1 MPATWSLALCDPV
14 TFTSDLILNGQPG
27 LMITMPEASLVT
39 VVSTVLVLSRGHTH
53 THRQTWINT
62 LLLRLSLAWAIT
74 YRDNNVCKTR
84 NVNTKQHFSSSD
96 RCIVHWS
103 NELVQQVERVLPRPH
118 VPIAVSGVLSSYLLT
133 SDPGVCHSNI
143 NHSSVTSQY

>member
-62 LLLRLSLAWAIT
+62 LLLRLSLA
-74 YRDNNVCKTR
+74 
-84 NVNTKQHFSSSD
+84 
-96 RCIVHWS
+96 
-103 NELVQQVERVLPRPH
+103 
-118 VPIAVSGVLSSYLLT
+118 
-133 SDPGVCHSNI
+133 
-143 NHSSVTSQY
+143 